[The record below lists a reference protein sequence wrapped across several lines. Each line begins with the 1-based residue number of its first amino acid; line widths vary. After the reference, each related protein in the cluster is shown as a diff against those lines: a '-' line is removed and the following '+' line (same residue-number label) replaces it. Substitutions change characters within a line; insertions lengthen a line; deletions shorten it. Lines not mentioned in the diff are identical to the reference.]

1 MSYFIATPTNSH
13 DSALT
18 LMIFLTFLTASQDS
32 QSHSFLENIFLKWN
46 ATLLNKNGYSMGNSS
61 ACFNLDQEQR
71 YFITFCRI
79 SNFFLQVSRFSFIR
93 GWQVCIAVSYT
104 FSLPMLS
111 LIS

>member
-18 LMIFLTFLTASQDS
+18 LMTFFTFLTASQDS

-46 ATLLNKNGYSMGNSS
+46 ATLLNKNRYSMGNSS
-61 ACFNLDQEQR
+61 ASFNLDQEQR

-79 SNFFLQVSRFSFIR
+79 SNFFSTGHQILLYQGLAGLYCCFLHI
-93 GWQVCIAVSYT
+93 
-104 FSLPMLS
+104 
-111 LIS
+111 